1 MCGGELN
8 IEPESTICECEY
20 CGSKQTI
27 PNTDDE
33 KRLKL
38 YERANRLRFDSEF
51 DKAAGVYESIVA
63 DYQEEAEAYW
73 GLVLCKYGIEYVDD
87 PATGK
92 KVPTCHR
99 SSFDS
104 VMDDANFELV
114 MENADSIARSVYR
127 EEAKQIEEIRKGIIE
142 VSSTEEPYDIF
153 ICYKETDENGDRTID
168 SVIAQDVYNELTEKG
183 YRVFFSR
190 ISLEDKLGQEY
201 EPYIF
206 AALNSAKVMLA
217 FGTSYDYY
225 NAVWVKNEWSRFLK
239 LIAEGQKKTLIPCFK
254 DIDAYDMPK
263 EFKHLQAQD
272 MGKVGAVQDLV
283 RGIDKI
289 FGKDRKVVASVLA
302 AGSTDYSSD
311 VLDAKN
317 QAQLKRGFIALEDEE
332 WEDAN
337 VFFEEVLNYNAECA
351 EAYLGKFLAKE
362 KSKSLEEYYKG
373 WIHKISSTT
382 DKMASSGSVV
392 DRCVACEIDNELIES
407 TIKEYSV
414 ERADAAGLSEKE
426 IRKRFVFDRNYTSY
440 HNSLVSYKERFLKG
454 IEEDKQL
461 SRARAYAGENLKAN
475 ISDVISGFETYFDE
489 RIAQEETEKNQKED
503 SIKDNYRKYVDSVAE
518 DIKRQYEEYNSK
530 RLSDF
535 ATLKQAARDYIE
547 EINNLGIA
555 QMESYLKELKTY
567 DDMPECENVVA
578 DLSKEIKYRNA
589 ILMVDNN
596 AWSSAKIFFEKLQ
609 DYKESA
615 ELLHKCDLQIAKE
628 KAEKE
633 EQERQAKLEREERE
647 RKERTEKARRKKKRR
662 RIAITTFVVLF
673 LISGGVIATIFYFIP
688 EAKYKEAIKKFNN
701 KEYEEAMD
709 LFEELDGYKDSELKI
724 EELNNKY
731 KNAVSTFNS
740 QMFDEAAILYEDLGD
755 YKDSEIMTRYLDDF
769 NTKNY
774 IEALKLYQENEGDFD
789 GLQDKTKIVGFCIR
803 GICEKINVMI
813 NQGDYER
820 ALSLYDDI
828 SKLILDKNTYNIF
841 WDDNVVDICES
852 YKKQEEQNTYFQMIK
867 DAISS
872 QDYSSDILNYY
883 NHINIDSIK
892 KDANDYITNAIDDL
906 LIKKNNTKTTQKAE
920 KLCEIFEDVIDLRYQ
935 KVQINS
941 NKAFQILKSY
951 CITNNDSAY
960 VVKRPKEGLDKL
972 NEMAYTNK
980 DILTLRYIF
989 SVLNEYDKSND
1000 YIYLQYFKT
1009 SEYSGYLGLGILTDE
1024 NIDTIEDRDYIESPD
1039 NYYHILDAW
1048 DGSIKLR
1055 GQDGKCY
1062 YLRKP
1067 GEYYDYTFPVERVVL
1082 YESMYATD
1090 EKPYVFFR

>member
-1 MCGGELN
+1 MILRCKMCGGQLN
-8 IEPESTICECEY
+8 IEPDSTICECEY

-92 KVPTCHR
+92 KIPTCHR

-104 VMDDANFELV
+104 VMDDSNFDLV
-114 MENADSIARSVYR
+114 MENADSVARGVYR

-142 VSSTEEPYDIF
+142 VSSSEEPYDIF
-153 ICYKETDENGDRTID
+153 ICYKETDEKGDRTID

-190 ISLEDKLGQEY
+190 ITLEDKLGQEY

-289 FGKDRKVVASVLA
+289 FGKDKKVVASVLA
-302 AGSTDYSSD
+302 TGSTDYSSD

-332 WEDAN
+332 WKDAN
-337 VFFEEVLNYNAECA
+337 AFFEEVLNYNAECA

-373 WIHKISSTT
+373 WIHKISATT
-382 DKMASSGSVV
+382 DKMASNGSMV
-392 DRCVACEIDNELIES
+392 DRCVACEIDDELIES
-407 TIKEYSV
+407 IIKKYSV
-414 ERADAAGLSEKE
+414 KRTDAIGLSEKE

-440 HNSLVSYKERFLKG
+440 HSSLVSYKERFLKG

-475 ISDVISGFETYFDE
+475 IFDVISGFETYFNE
-489 RIAQEETEKNQKED
+489 RISQEETERHQKEE
-503 SIKDNYRKYVDSVAE
+503 SIKKSYKKYVDSVAE
-518 DIKRQYEEYNSK
+518 DIKKEYEEYNEK

-535 ATLKQAARDYIE
+535 TAIKQSARDYIE
-547 EINNLGIA
+547 EINNPGIA
-555 QMESYLKELKTY
+555 QMESCLRELKTY
-567 DDMPECENVVA
+567 DDMPECDAVAA
-578 DLSKEIKYRNA
+578 DLSKELKYRNA

-596 AWSSAKIFFEKLQ
+596 AWSSAKIHFEELK

-615 ELLHKCDLQIAKE
+615 ALLRKCDLRIARD

-633 EQERQAKLEREERE
+633 EQERQEKLQQEERE
-647 RKERTEKARRKKKRR
+647 RKERAEKVRRKKKRR
-662 RIAITTFVVLF
+662 RIAISTFVVLF
-673 LISGGVIATIFYFIP
+673 LIAGGVLATIFYFIP
-688 EAKYKEAIKKFNN
+688 ESKYKKALKKMDNEEYSEAI
-701 KEYEEAMD
+701 E
-709 LFEELDGYKDSELKI
+709 LFEELGGYRDSKRKLEEAEKLEHKEYLYMRAKNYRTAKLFQDPIDYLEEITPYKDSEELLKQYKYEYGEYFI
-724 EELNNKY
+724 QEESYDRAIK
-731 KNAVSTFNS
+731 TF
-740 QMFDEAAILYEDLGD
+740 EELGD
-755 YKDSEIMTRYLDDF
+755 YKDSKERIQYINELKDKKSKYKEAVKLFATYYSKERY
-769 NTKNY
+769 
-774 IEALKLYQENEGDFD
+774 EMA
-789 GLQDKTKIVGFCIR
+789 R
-803 GICEKINVMI
+803 
-813 NQGDYER
+813 
-820 ALSLYDDI
+820 
-828 SKLILDKNTYNIF
+828 
-841 WDDNVVDICES
+841 
-852 YKKQEEQNTYFQMIK
+852 
-867 DAISS
+867 
-872 QDYSSDILNYY
+872 
-883 NHINIDSIK
+883 
-892 KDANDYITNAIDDL
+892 
-906 LIKKNNTKTTQKAE
+906 
-920 KLCEIFEDVIDLRYQ
+920 EIFEELGDY
-935 KVQINS
+935 K
-941 NKAFQILKSY
+941 
-951 CITNNDSAY
+951 DSSEY
-960 VVKRPKEGLDKL
+960 LDKI
-972 NEMAYTNK
+972 K
-980 DILTLRYIF
+980 SIQIF
-989 SVLNEYDKSND
+989 
-1000 YIYLQYFKT
+1000 
-1009 SEYSGYLGLGILTDE
+1009 TDE
-1024 NIDTIEDRDYIESPD
+1024 NITEVSVGDYVNLGLYDGMISWYVADKKDDKLFLISTTAIGDEVYSYAEVAGNSAQESWLEWFKDYCFSEKEKELIDTVTLLSKSEAEEYLVPHVMMTLYDD
-1039 NYYHILDAW
+1039 NGVARSWWLKENNGVRYSVTFTGEIQITSSQ
-1048 DGSIKLR
+1048 GSVKH
-1055 GQDGKCY
+1055 
-1062 YLRKP
+1062 
-1067 GEYYDYTFPVERVVL
+1067 
-1082 YESMYATD
+1082 
-1090 EKPYVFFR
+1090 YVRPAIWIQLPSKNTNNNEE